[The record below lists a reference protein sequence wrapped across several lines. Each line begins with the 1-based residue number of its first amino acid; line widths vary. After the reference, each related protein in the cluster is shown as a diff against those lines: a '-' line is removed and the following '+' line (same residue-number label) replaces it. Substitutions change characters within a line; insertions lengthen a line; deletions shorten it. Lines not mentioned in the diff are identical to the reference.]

1 MSRFFLEVAYD
12 GQKHSGFQIQN
23 NAPTIQGEINQSLEV
38 ILKGKIVTHGSSRT
52 DAGVHAYQNFL
63 HVDLETDEILKR
75 VYNINAILPP
85 SIVLRNVYKMTSDA
99 HARFSATARSYKYV
113 IYAQKNP
120 FLKDFGYFYP
130 FPINLE
136 EMNVVAKSIVG
147 RRDFSSFSK
156 RNTQVNN
163 FYCDIQEA
171 EWSKAMDC
179 IVFEIKA
186 NRFLRGMVRG
196 LVATMLKVGRGKIS
210 LADFEVIL
218 SRKSCGSA
226 DFTAP
231 GRGLFLEKVHYPEGF
246 FT

>member
-1 MSRFFLEVAYD
+1 
-12 GQKHSGFQIQN
+12 
-23 NAPTIQGEINQSLEV
+23 
-38 ILKGKIVTHGSSRT
+38 
-52 DAGVHAYQNFL
+52 
-63 HVDLETDEILKR
+63 
-75 VYNINAILPP
+75 
-85 SIVLRNVYKMTSDA
+85 
-99 HARFSATARSYKYV
+99 FSATARSYKYV
-113 IYAQKNP
+113 IYTQKDP

-130 FPINLE
+130 FPVNLE
-136 EMNVVAKSIVG
+136 KMNMVAKSIVG

-171 EWSKAMDC
+171 EWLRTADC

-210 LADFEVIL
+210 FADFDAIL
-218 SRKSCGSA
+218 DRKSCGSA

-231 GRGLFLEKVHYPEGF
+231 GRGLFLKKVHFPKYF
-246 FT
+246 FR

>member
-1 MSRFFLEVAYD
+1 MSRFFLDVAYD
-12 GQKHSGFQIQN
+12 RQKHSAFQIQN

-38 ILKGKIVTHGSSRT
+38 ILKGKIVTYGSSRT

-85 SIVLRNVYKMTSDA
+85 SIALRHVYKVPLDA

-113 IYAQKNP
+113 IYAQKDP

-130 FPINLE
+130 FPVNLE
-136 EMNVVAKSIVG
+136 EMNIVAKSIVG

-171 EWSKAMDC
+171 EWLRTADC
-179 IVFEIKA
+179 
-186 NRFLRGMVRG
+186 
-196 LVATMLKVGRGKIS
+196 
-210 LADFEVIL
+210 
-218 SRKSCGSA
+218 
-226 DFTAP
+226 
-231 GRGLFLEKVHYPEGF
+231 
-246 FT
+246 